1 MDVFER
7 IMNRR
12 RCVKTMLTL
21 GAGLL
26 AGVKP
31 VYGAEPAPR
40 ARVAVVRTGDRVKGV
55 EQALAEFDLTGF
67 KEKSVALKANYN
79 SADPFPASTHPDTL
93 LTLSRALKSAGA
105 GSMTL
110 VERSGMGETDSVL
123 RKMGAYRV
131 AETAGFDVVVMDD
144 LDKNGFVR
152 ETPPG
157 THWKKGFLLE
167 RHFAEADKVVQTCC
181 LKTHQ
186 FGGHFTMSLKNV
198 VGAIAKHDP
207 ESGYNYMSELHSS
220 PLQRTLIAEISQA
233 FRNDLI
239 VMDGMSAFVDGGPH
253 RGTEVSTNVII
264 AGTDPVAVDAVG
276 VAILRMYGTTH
287 EVATGRVFEQE
298 QLRRAAELGLGA
310 SRARDIDLVPV
321 GQDAENFVKRIR
333 KELDA

>member
-7 IMNRR
+7 MMNRR
-12 RCVKTMLTL
+12 RCVKTMLAL

-26 AGVKP
+26 AGVRP
-31 VYGAEPAPR
+31 VRGAEPPPR
-40 ARVAVVRTGDRVKGV
+40 ARVAVVRTGDRAKGV
-55 EQALAEFDLTGF
+55 EQALAQFDLTDF
-67 KEKSVALKANYN
+67 KGKSVALKANYN

-93 LTLSRALKSAGA
+93 LALALALKGAGA
-105 GSMTL
+105 GPMTL
-110 VERSGMGETDSVL
+110 VERSGMGDTGSVL

-131 AETAGFDVVVMDD
+131 AETAGFEVVVMDGLGED
-144 LDKNGFVR
+144 GFVR

-157 THWKKGFLLE
+157 THWKRGFLLE

-186 FGGHFTMSLKNV
+186 FGGHFTMSLKNA
-198 VGAIAKHDP
+198 VGAIAKYDP
-207 ESGYNYMSELHSS
+207 GNGYNYMSELHSS

-253 RGTEVSTNVII
+253 RGTEVSINAII

-276 VAILRMYGTTH
+276 VAILRMYGTTP
-287 EVATGRVFEQE
+287 EVGKGRVFDQE
-298 QLRRAAELGLGA
+298 QLRRAAQAGIGA
-310 SRARDIDLVPV
+310 SGARDIELVPV
-321 GQDAENFVKRIR
+321 GAEAPDFVKRIR
-333 KELDA
+333 KELNA